1 MSKKRKKK
9 TRYFSDNYDN
19 GRKKKGKKNDSV
31 YGDGPKTK
39 RVKLTLNKK
48 EIKENRKIAEA
59 PFEIP
64 KELLKNRRKCN
75 HADGTMTVQE
85 FMDSGKNP
93 AITPLLG
100 MMVDVFGEDKVK
112 VCAACYDVML
122 VDDAIKPDDV
132 IKSAMTLYAA
142 SNYVVS
148 HKKMSDEDVKGLAKD
163 REVVEDFKN
172 VVTLMRKIA
181 NRKKATEANP
191 ENMPVSKLNGFD

>member
-1 MSKKRKKK
+1 MSKKRKK
-9 TRYFSDNYDN
+9 RQYFHDDYEVNH
-19 GRKKKGKKNDSV
+19 KKKQGKKSSI

-39 RVKLTLNKK
+39 RMKLTLNKK

-93 AITPLLG
+93 AITPLLST
-100 MMVDVFGEDKVK
+100 MVDVFGEDKIK
-112 VCAACYDVML
+112 ICAACYDVML

-181 NRKKATEANP
+181 TRKKTVEANP

>member
-9 TRYFSDNYDN
+9 TRYFNDQYETD
-19 GRKKKGKKNDSV
+19 RKKKGNKKSSF
-31 YGDGPKTK
+31 YGDPNTK
-39 RVKLTLNKK
+39 RMKSTLNKK
-48 EIKENRKIAEA
+48 ELKENRKIAEA

-75 HADGTMTVQE
+75 HVNGTMTAQE

-93 AITPLLG
+93 FITPMLST
-100 MMVDVFGEDKVK
+100 MVEVFGEDKVK

-122 VDDAIKPDDV
+122 VDGAITPDDV

-181 NRKKATEANP
+181 NRKKAVEANP

>member
-1 MSKKRKKK
+1 MSKKRKK
-9 TRYFSDNYDN
+9 RQYFHDDYEVNHK
-19 GRKKKGKKNDSV
+19 KKKGKKDSV
-31 YGDGPKTK
+31 YGDPKTN
-39 RVKLTLNKK
+39 RMKLTLNKK

-93 AITPLLG
+93 AITPLLST
-100 MMVDVFGEDKVK
+100 MVDVFGEDKIK
-112 VCAACYDVML
+112 ICAACYDVML

-181 NRKKATEANP
+181 TRKKNVEANP

>member
-1 MSKKRKKK
+1 MSKKRKK
-9 TRYFSDNYDN
+9 RQYFHDDYEVNHK
-19 GRKKKGKKNDSV
+19 KKKGKKDSV
-31 YGDGPKTK
+31 YGDPKTK
-39 RVKLTLNKK
+39 RMKLTLNKK

-93 AITPLLG
+93 AITPLLST
-100 MMVDVFGEDKVK
+100 MVDVFGEDKIK
-112 VCAACYDVML
+112 ICAACYDVML

-181 NRKKATEANP
+181 TRKKNVEANP